1 MSIEILSSLKSRFQ
15 ESVFAT
21 SLENRST
28 SLRAKKEGFHKIL
41 SQLKDAGF
49 DHLSDATCVDYI
61 DEQKFEIIYHLWS
74 HAEKRRGEVRIQV
87 PRESPSVKTISG
99 LWEGAQIHERE
110 IRELFGVNFEEHPNP
125 SPLFLE
131 GWEEIPPLRKDFDTR
146 EYVKREHYKENSGSR
161 KEGDCFILP
170 FGPQHPAS
178 GHFRAWTSA
187 RGEDVIGLIPYPGY
201 LHRGIEKLME
211 HRTHEQNAMLV
222 DRICI
227 LEPYSYEL
235 GYANVAE
242 KIAGVEAPER
252 AKFIRTVMTEL
263 GRILSHI
270 TWIGITSLAIGFDSA
285 CRIAWGD
292 RERIIRLNEIVSGG
306 RIYPCHFIP
315 GGVRRDFP
323 EGFVEKTL
331 EVLDHL
337 EKRLVFY
344 DDLFFNNATVIERTK
359 NIGVLDAKK
368 AVGLGIT
375 GPNLRASGVKS
386 DVRKDEPYEAYPETG
401 FETVTRG
408 EGDSYARVLCRRGE
422 IAESILIVRQL
433 LEKMP
438 SGEIRKRLPHE
449 IPKSDARFCFEAAR
463 GEACFYMVGNGIDK
477 PYRVKIRGPS
487 FSHSLMAFP
496 YLAEGAQVAD
506 IPAIYWSLDPCPS
519 DMDR

>member
-1 MSIEILSSLKSRFQ
+1 MTSPENGNISLQ
-15 ESVFAT
+15 
-21 SLENRST
+21 
-28 SLRAKKEGFHKIL
+28 AKKEEFRKIL
-41 SQLKDAGF
+41 SRLKDAGF
-49 DHLSDATCVDYI
+49 DHLSDVTCVDYP
-61 DEQKFEIIYHLWS
+61 DERKFGMIYHLWS
-74 HAEKRRGEVRIQV
+74 HAEKRRGDVRVRV
-87 PRESPSVKTISG
+87 PRESPSIKSVSD
-99 LWEGAQIHERE
+99 LWAGAQIHERE
-110 IRELFGVNFEEHPNP
+110 IRELFGVNFEEHPDP

-131 GWEEIPPLRKDFDTR
+131 DWEEIPPLRKDFDTR
-146 EYVKREHYKENSGSR
+146 EYVKKESYKESGG
-161 KEGDCFILP
+161 KQDEGDCFILP

-178 GHFRAWTSA
+178 GHFRAWVDA

-211 HRTHEQNAMLV
+211 YRTNEQNAMLV
-222 DRICI
+222 GRICV

-252 AKFIRTVMTEL
+252 AKFIRTIMTEL

-270 TWIGITSLAIGFDSA
+270 TWIGIMSFALGFESA
-285 CRIAWGD
+285 SRIAWGD
-292 RERIIRLNEIVSGG
+292 REKIIRLNEIASGG

-331 EVLDHL
+331 KVFNYLQ
-337 EKRLVFY
+337 KRLVFY
-344 DDLFFNNATVIERTK
+344 DDLFFNNTTVVKRTK
-359 NIGVLDAKK
+359 GIGVLDAKK
-368 AVGLGIT
+368 AVEIGIT
-375 GPNLRASGVKS
+375 GPNLRASGLKS
-386 DVRKDEPYEAYPETG
+386 DVRKDEPYEAYPEAN
-401 FETVTRG
+401 FEIVTRRK
-408 EGDSYARVLCRRGE
+408 GDSYARVLCRRGE
-422 IAESILIVRQL
+422 IAESISIVRQL

-438 SGEIRKRLPHE
+438 SGETRKRLPRK
-449 IPKSDARFCFEAAR
+449 IPKRDIRFCFEAAR
-463 GEACFYMVGNGIDK
+463 GEACFYMAGGETDK

-496 YLAEGAQVAD
+496 YLAGGAQVAD